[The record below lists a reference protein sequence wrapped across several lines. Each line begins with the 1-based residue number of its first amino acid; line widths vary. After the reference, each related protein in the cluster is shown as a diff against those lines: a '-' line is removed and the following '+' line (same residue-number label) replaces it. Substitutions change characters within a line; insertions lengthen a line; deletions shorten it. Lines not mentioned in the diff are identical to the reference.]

1 MSFNFTLP
9 TVSRRFFS
17 RNLSSQFMCSQHL
30 FNNDIFLLGK
40 PAEDAKPPRV
50 ITAATGFHFGLH
62 TYIEVH
68 FAGGV
73 KVTGTR
79 KESPYGLKM
88 TEHGSIGAHG
98 LF

>member
-9 TVSRRFFS
+9 TDSKRFFS
-17 RNLSSQFMCSQHL
+17 HNLNSQFMY
-30 FNNDIFLLGK
+30 FFFLENLQNML
-40 PAEDAKPPRV
+40 KPPRV
-50 ITAATGFHFGLH
+50 ITAATGINFSLH
-62 TYIEVH
+62 TYMEVH

-73 KVTGTR
+73 KVTGIR

-88 TEHGSIGAHG
+88 TEHGSIGAHS

>member
-1 MSFNFTLP
+1 MHF
-9 TVSRRFFS
+9 
-17 RNLSSQFMCSQHL
+17 QHL
-30 FNNDIFLLGK
+30 FNNCIFLLGNLQK
-40 PAEDAKPPRV
+40 LLKPPRV
-50 ITAATGFHFGLH
+50 ITAVILIHFSLH

-73 KVTGTR
+73 KVTVTR
-79 KESPYGLKM
+79 KEPPYGLKM

>member
-1 MSFNFTLP
+1 MY
-9 TVSRRFFS
+9 VVIE
-17 RNLSSQFMCSQHL
+17 HL
-30 FNNDIFLLGK
+30 FNNYGTFAFLENLQK
-40 PAEDAKPPRV
+40 LLKPPRV
-50 ITAATGFHFGLH
+50 ITAATLINSSLH
-62 TYIEVH
+62 TYVEVH

-88 TEHGSIGAHG
+88 TEHGSVGAHG

>member
-9 TVSRRFFS
+9 TVSRGFFS
-17 RNLSSQFMCSQHL
+17 HNLSSLFMRFQHL
-30 FNNDIFLLGK
+30 FNNYIFLLGK
-40 PAEDAKPPRV
+40 LAEDAKPARV
-50 ITAATGFHFGLH
+50 ITAATGVHFSWH
-62 TYIEVH
+62 TYVEVH